1 MLESILNQAQGYLV
15 VYSITSKPTLERAPD
30 FVELVKRVNDG
41 VLPPSILVG
50 NKCDLNIT
58 REVTKEEGKAMADKY
73 QMDFLEASAKNRT
86 NSDDV
91 FYNVLHRV
99 VELAREEALATS
111 KTGKK
116 RCVIL

>member
-15 VYSITSKPTLERAPD
+15 VYSITSRSTLERAPD
-30 FVELVKRVNDG
+30 FVELVRRVNDG

-58 REVTKEEGKAMADKY
+58 REVTKDEGKAMADKY
-73 QMDFLEASAKNRT
+73 QMEFMEASAKNRI

-91 FYNVLHRV
+91 FYSVLRRV
-99 VELAREEALATS
+99 IELAKSEALASS
-111 KTGKK
+111 KAGKK